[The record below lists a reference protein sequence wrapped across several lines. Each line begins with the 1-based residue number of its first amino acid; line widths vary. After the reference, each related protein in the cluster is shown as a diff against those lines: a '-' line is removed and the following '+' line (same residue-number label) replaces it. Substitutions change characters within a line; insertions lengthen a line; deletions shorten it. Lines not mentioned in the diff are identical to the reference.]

1 MVNRSRYIV
10 SFYIIALFF
19 AWFGSLHPIHAQD
32 FNTKGLLRV
41 NMGLGQAFLFKYDD
55 RPVFADGFAE
65 WYPEES
71 ISIKGQF
78 LCMIGGRTLEP
89 AMKKNYS
96 VQFGLAYHFFHGKHD
111 LSAGVQ
117 PGLSLLQPNTAYSG
131 YALRIKAYP
140 SLNVSI
146 NYSFFFS
153 KFCHFYFCASQLTN
167 FCRGT
172 AQGSMNFSSFM
183 LSGGLGFHLGL
194 K

>member
-1 MVNRSRYIV
+1 MVNRSKCIV
-10 SFYIIALFF
+10 SFYIIAIFF
-19 AWFGSLHPIHAQD
+19 ACCESMQPLQAQD
-32 FNTKGLLRV
+32 FTTKGLLRV
-41 NMGLGQAFLFKYDD
+41 NLGLGQAFLFNYND

-78 LCMIGGRTLEP
+78 LCMIGGRTQEP
-89 AMKKNYS
+89 AMKHNYS
-96 VQFGLAYHFFHGKHD
+96 LQFGMAYHVLSGRHD
-111 LSAGVQ
+111 LSLGIQ
-117 PGLSLLQPNTAYSG
+117 PGLSWLQPNTMYSG
-131 YALRIKAYP
+131 YALGLKVSP
-140 SLNVSI
+140 SLNVAL

-153 KFCHFYFCASQLTN
+153 KFCHFYLCASQLTN